1 MSSTAASNLSST
13 GNYADARYSKF
24 IQARLQEYGRKDYLL
39 ADYLVPVTI
48 PKGHSATY
56 QITRKARI
64 PTPLSGL
71 SESITPSATA
81 MTLDTVTGTATQYG
95 IVCSFSDVADV
106 QARHSLL
113 EQATDEIADAMQRL
127 RQWIAASAFMA
138 LTNVY
143 YPGTVTARS
152 GLAATDVLDT
162 ATLRNAIKN
171 LRQGLDVKLGAPE
184 PWMGTSFPL
193 ITHPVPLSQLRGDA
207 VFEKQATTARPEW
220 LEKGVVKE
228 WEGFAVVECNH
239 MPVLTNIGTGMS
251 ANDITS
257 GGTEA
262 DSSTGTVS
270 GNLDGFRATINAAG
284 TLADAAHYC
293 VVVARHRWLGF
304 EAGISSVLTLADTN
318 DATSGYDFVMPSDT
332 DYIYDLYFGDTSTL
346 TDIFLASATTGL
358 AAGAEVTVSAER
370 TTGTT
375 PPVAPTKGVTV
386 YPSFVPGKKWGNM
399 VTLMNA
405 ETSVVS
411 GADKNDILNQQ
422 TFAGAKVM
430 QGAFVGQDDF
440 AIRIETGA

>member
-1 MSSTAASNLSST
+1 MSATAAANLSST
-13 GNYADARYSKF
+13 GNYGDARYTKF

-64 PTPLSGL
+64 PTPLVGL
-71 SESITPSATA
+71 TESITPSATTL
-81 MTLDTVTGTATQYG
+81 TLDTVTGTATQYG

-106 QARHSLL
+106 MARHSLL

-138 LTNVY
+138 LTNVV

-152 GLAATDVLDT
+152 SLAATDVLDT
-162 ATLRNAIKN
+162 PTLRTAIKS
-171 LRQGLDVKLGAPE
+171 LRSGLDIKLGAPE

-193 ITHPVPLSQLRGDA
+193 ITRPEPLAQLRADA

-239 MPVLTNIGTGMS
+239 MPVITNIGTGMA
-251 ANDITS
+251 ANAITS
-257 GGTEA
+257 AGTEA
-262 DSSTGTVS
+262 DAATGTVS
-270 GNLDGFRATINAAG
+270 GSLSGFRATINAAG
-284 TLADAAHYC
+284 SLADAVHYA

-304 EAGISSVLTLADTN
+304 EAGISSILSLADTN
-318 DATSGYDFVMPSDT
+318 DATSSYDFVMPSDT
-332 DYIYDLYFGDTSTL
+332 DYIYDLYFGDTSSVA
-346 TDIFLASATTGL
+346 DIFLASATTGL
-358 AAGAEVTVSAER
+358 AAAAAVNVSAER

-375 PPVAPTKGVTV
+375 APVAPTKGVTV

-405 ETSVVS
+405 ETYVVQ
-411 GADKNDILNQQ
+411 GADKNDLLNQQ
-422 TFAGAKVM
+422 TFAGAKVY

>member
-1 MSSTAASNLSST
+1 MSATAAANLTST

-39 ADYLVPVTI
+39 ADYLVPVSI

-64 PTPLSGL
+64 PTPLTGL
-71 SESITPSATA
+71 SESISPTPTA
-81 MTLDTVTGTATQYG
+81 LTLDTVTGTATQYG
-95 IVCSFSDVADV
+95 IGCSFSDVADV

-143 YPGTVTARS
+143 YPGTITARGS
-152 GLAATDVLDT
+152 IAATDVMDT

-171 LRQGLDVKLGAPE
+171 LRAGLDTKLGSPE
-184 PWMGTSFPL
+184 PWMGTLFPA
-193 ITHPVPLSQLRGDA
+193 IIHPVPLSQLRGDA
-207 VFEKQATTARPEW
+207 TFEKQATQSRPEL

-228 WEGFAVVECNH
+228 WEGFAFVECNH
-239 MPVLTNIGTGMS
+239 MPVLTNIGTGMG
-251 ANDITS
+251 ANAITS

-262 DSSTGTVS
+262 DSATGGLS
-270 GNLDGFRATINAAG
+270 GFRATING
-284 TLADAAHYC
+284 TGSLADAVHYC
-293 VVVARHRWLGF
+293 VVVRRHRWLGF
-304 EAGISSVLTLADTN
+304 EDGISSVLSLADTN
-318 DATSGYDFVMPSDT
+318 DATSSYDFVMPSDT
-332 DYIYDLYFGDTSTL
+332 DYVYDLYFGDTSTL
-346 TDIFLASATTGL
+346 TDLFLATATTGL
-358 AAGAEVTVSAER
+358 AAAAAVNVAAER

-386 YPSFVPGKKWGNM
+386 YPTFVPGKKWGNM

-405 ETSVVS
+405 QTYVVS
-411 GADKNDILNQQ
+411 GADKNDFLDQQ

>member
-1 MSSTAASNLSST
+1 MSSTAAANLSST

-64 PTPLSGL
+64 PTPLTGL
-71 SESITPSATA
+71 SESVTPSATA
-81 MTLDTVTGTATQYG
+81 LTLDTVTGTATQYG
-95 IVCSFSDVADV
+95 IVCSYSDVADV

-127 RQWIAASAFMA
+127 RQWIAASAWMA

-152 GLAATDVLDT
+152 SLASTDIMDT

-171 LRQGLDVKLGAPE
+171 LRQGLDTKLGSPE
-184 PWMGTSFPL
+184 PWMGTLFPCL
-193 ITHPVPLSQLRGDA
+193 IHPVPLSQLRGDA
-207 VFEKQATTARPEW
+207 TFEKQATASRPEL

-228 WEGFAVVECNH
+228 WEGFAFVECNH

-251 ANDITS
+251 SAEDTL
-257 GGTEA
+257 TD
-262 DSSTGTVS
+262 DSSTETDNSTG
-270 GNLDGFRATINAAG
+270 GLAGFKANAQSTGG
-284 TLADAAHYC
+284 TLASAVHYC
-293 VVVARHRWLGF
+293 VVVRRHRWLGF
-304 EAGISSVLTLADTN
+304 EDGISQTLTLASTGG
-318 DATSGYDFVMPSDT
+318 ATGSYVFTMPDDT
-332 DYIYDLYFGDTSTL
+332 DYVYDLYFGDTSTR
-346 TDIFLASATTGL
+346 TDLFADSATNGL
-358 AAGAEVTVSAER
+358 AAAATTTVTTNR
-370 TTGTT
+370 TSGTT
-375 PPVAPTKGVTV
+375 PPVAPAKGVTV
-386 YPSFVPGKKWGNM
+386 YPSMVPGKKWGNI

-405 ETSVVS
+405 ETYVVT

-440 AIRIETGA
+440 AIRIETAA